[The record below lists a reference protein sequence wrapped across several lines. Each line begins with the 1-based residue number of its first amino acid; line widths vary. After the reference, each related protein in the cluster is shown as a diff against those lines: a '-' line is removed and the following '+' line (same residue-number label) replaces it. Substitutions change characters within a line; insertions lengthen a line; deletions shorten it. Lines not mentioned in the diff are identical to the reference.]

1 MSAFLPGPQLI
12 DRDKAH
18 PVTTVNG
25 DVYVTLGDGA
35 SIHVDD
41 PRDARWLAVALWDAA
56 NALENTHR
64 EKGTTP

>member
-35 SIHVDD
+35 CIHVDD
-41 PRDARWLAVALWDAA
+41 VRDARWLAVALWDAA
-56 NALENTHR
+56 NALE
-64 EKGTTP
+64 GTQQQEGTP